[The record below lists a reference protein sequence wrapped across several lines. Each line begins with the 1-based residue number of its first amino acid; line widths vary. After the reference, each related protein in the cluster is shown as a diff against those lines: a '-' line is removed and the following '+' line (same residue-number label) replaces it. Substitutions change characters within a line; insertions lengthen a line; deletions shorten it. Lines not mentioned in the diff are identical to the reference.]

1 MYCTNCGKELEN
13 GEICS
18 CQENNQQLNEMPKKK
33 GGWKVVLTAI
43 IYPLIVTA
51 LNFLIPSF
59 WLYNVISVLFAI
71 GFATFMVLGG
81 FYLIIIPLPVVY
93 LFQYGCCKPELP
105 TLKKVLY
112 VIAAI
117 VCIALALVFTFIGL

>member
-1 MYCTNCGKELEN
+1 MYCSNCGRELEN

-18 CQENNQQLNEMPKKK
+18 CQENNQQVNVMPKQK

-43 IYPLIVTA
+43 IYPLIVIV
-51 LNFLIPSF
+51 LNFVMPSF
-59 WLYNVISVLFAI
+59 WLYKALSVLFAV
-71 GFATFMVLGG
+71 GFSTFMVLGG

-93 LFQYGCCKPELP
+93 LFQYGCTKPELP

-112 VIAAI
+112 VLAAI
-117 VCIALALVFTFIGL
+117 ACIALALVFVFIQ

>member
-43 IYPLIVTA
+43 IYPLIIIA
-51 LNFLIPSF
+51 LSF
-59 WLYNVISVLFAI
+59 VINGFWVYKLFSVLFAV
-71 GFATFMVLGG
+71 GFSTFMVLGG

-93 LFQYGCCKPELP
+93 LFQYGCTKPELP

-112 VIAAI
+112 VLAAI
-117 VCIALALVFTFIGL
+117 ACIALALVFAFL